1 MAGIGTRLAQ
11 EVVAAGY
18 YGARGLAMAGRA
30 VWPHAVGFGQYLGQM
45 TGRVVVGL
53 GLRGIGLGSW
63 LWNWGRGSILQ
74 DRLRAMTGLSPSV
87 WEGLSAIDHEIERLS
102 QRVGSESVDEL
113 RRRLHD
119 RIHEQ
124 LDQGTIR
131 LGTPQANA
139 RYQELNEFIARVE
152 QRQAVLQEA
161 IERLQAT
168 REVLNDV
175 ARHGA
180 AQASE
185 AYSHPAAQE
194 LAAQWHERWSALQGA
209 AAARPGGR
217 LARRLPLLRAES
229 DWLGRVKRV
238 QLAPWLQ
245 WGLGAAIVGRQV
257 GAAYLNAR
265 YPAAVAIPE
274 RTRNLSRYMGRTGR
288 FQVNANGALEDEYGA
303 GADLALAHYRV
314 NVAARRAR

>member
-1 MAGIGTRLAQ
+1 
-11 EVVAAGY
+11 
-18 YGARGLAMAGRA
+18 MAGRA
-30 VWPHAVGFGQYLGQM
+30 AWPHAVEFGRYLGQM
-45 TGRVVVGL
+45 TDRVVVGL

-63 LWNWGRGSILQ
+63 LWNWGQGSILQ
-74 DRLRAMTGLSPSV
+74 DQLLAMSGGSGSVWQGLSD
-87 WEGLSAIDHEIERLS
+87 IDREIERLS
-102 QRVGSESVDEL
+102 QQVRPESVDEL

-119 RIHEQ
+119 RIQEQ

-131 LGTPQANA
+131 LGTPEANA
-139 RYQELNEFIARVE
+139 RYRELNEFMARVE
-152 QRQAVLQEA
+152 QQQARAQEV
-161 IERLQAT
+161 IEQLRAT
-168 REVLNDV
+168 REVLSDV
-175 ARHGA
+175 AEHGA
-180 AQASE
+180 ARASD

-194 LAAQWHERWSALQGA
+194 LAAQWHERWSALREA

-229 DWLGRVKRV
+229 DWLGRVERV